1 MQQEKLS
8 NTALIQALARVQD
21 ALLEAVD
28 TIDYEGGGTETIF
41 DTLISCESAIGREI
55 ADLILIDAAY
65 NPDARP

>member
-1 MQQEKLS
+1 MQQENLS

-28 TIDYEGGGTETIF
+28 TIDELGGGSESTY
-41 DTLISCESAIGREI
+41 DNLDACQSAIGREI
-55 ADLILIDAAY
+55 EALTLIDAAY